1 MRCLE
6 MRPPLHIA
14 MLRVLVG
21 LAGVALMLLAL
32 AWPLHVVKDVRL
44 EDGGRK
50 AAVKVLLLL
59 LLCSLA
65 PVWVFWLSQLLLEE
79 LGLGCALHQTGPVGR
94 GPGPRPPG

>member
-1 MRCLE
+1 
-6 MRPPLHIA
+6 
-14 MLRVLVG
+14 
-21 LAGVALMLLAL
+21 MLLAL

-79 LGLGCALHQTGPVGR
+79 LGLGCGWHQGLTVGPVGR
-94 GPGPRPPG
+94 GPPRPPA